1 MISKQTDMELNISKL
16 FDFYSELAI
25 DIKRKD
31 PSMMRNGEDNKRDNL
46 SSHRSKDGN
55 NAPNFDLSNF
65 YEEFIQ
71 YKLKLDN
78 LSKEVKGKKRKSNGV
93 EDTFGEDDLVFKG
106 EEDIIHNFRKLNK
119 DNITNDVIVDII
131 NSFQESLKKLSLN
144 VSMKI
149 NKDDVDKY
157 IKYSLVDLE
166 KNHSKTSDALI
177 KLDNKIKN
185 FLSNSSDLNSIDK
198 QEMVKHMIIIDKND

>member
-1 MISKQTDMELNISKL
+1 MELNISKL
-16 FDFYSELAI
+16 FDFYSEIAI

-31 PSMMRNGEDNKRDNL
+31 PNMMRNGEDSRRDNL

-55 NAPNFDLSNF
+55 NLPNFDISNF

-71 YKLKLDN
+71 YKLKLDT
-78 LSKEVKGKKRKSNGV
+78 LTKEIKGKKIKTNEV
-93 EDTFGEDDLVFKG
+93 EDTFGDDDLVFNG
-106 EEDIIHNFRKLNK
+106 EDDIVHNLRKLNK

-131 NSFQESLKKLSLN
+131 KSFQESLKKLSLN

-149 NKDDVDKY
+149 NKDDIDKY

-166 KNHSKTSDALI
+166 KNQSKTSDALI
-177 KLDNKIKN
+177 KLDNRIKN
-185 FLSNSSDLNSIDK
+185 ISSNSSELNSFDK
-198 QEMVKHMIIIDKND
+198 QELVQHIIIIDKNDRKIN